1 MDYDTL
7 TEEDRHG
14 LDELLLWI
22 GLDDALHTIRCHFL
36 RTIPFAD
43 RICFSNGI
51 EAARFAETIFWLVYF
66 W

>member
-7 TEEDRHG
+7 TAEDRHG

-22 GLDDALHTIRCHFL
+22 GLDDTLHIIRCHFL

-51 EAARFAETIFWLVYF
+51 EAACFAENKLLTCLLW
-66 W
+66 